1 MTEVRDEDK
10 SYFNISS
17 GKCQEKKKNHAVP
30 KSEVALIDKLT
41 SEVGRLTTA
50 KLIITIILATCKRS
64 KTNGLVVFKS
74 LISKVIF
81 FNDSSVKQINK
92 EMVMGIDSS
101 RWLQTGTTEIQ
112 PGGFVHLR
120 RPA

>member
-17 GKCQEKKKNHAVP
+17 GKCQENHAVP

-50 KLIITIILATCKRS
+50 KLIITIILATCKQS

>member
-1 MTEVRDEDK
+1 MTEVRDQDK

-17 GKCQEKKKNHAVP
+17 GKCQENHAIP

-50 KLIITIILATCKRS
+50 KLSIKIILATCKRS

-81 FNDSSVKQINK
+81 FFNDSSVKHINK

>member
-1 MTEVRDEDK
+1 MTEVRDQDK

-17 GKCQEKKKNHAVP
+17 GKCQENHAVP

-64 KTNGLVVFKS
+64 KTNGLVDFQKSNFKGD
-74 LISKVIF
+74 F
-81 FNDSSVKQINK
+81 F
-92 EMVMGIDSS
+92 
-101 RWLQTGTTEIQ
+101 
-112 PGGFVHLR
+112 
-120 RPA
+120 